1 MADLPLVVWA
11 DLVTGLIGIMSG
23 VASSALKKRKKTIF
37 FLFSFDPIRWA
48 SGFMLRVQ
56 VFDR

>member
-1 MADLPLVVWA
+1 M
-11 DLVTGLIGIMSG
+11 TGLIGIMSG
-23 VASSALKKRKKTIF
+23 VASSALKKKRENSRFLVIF
-37 FLFSFDPIRWA
+37 FFFFDPIRCWA